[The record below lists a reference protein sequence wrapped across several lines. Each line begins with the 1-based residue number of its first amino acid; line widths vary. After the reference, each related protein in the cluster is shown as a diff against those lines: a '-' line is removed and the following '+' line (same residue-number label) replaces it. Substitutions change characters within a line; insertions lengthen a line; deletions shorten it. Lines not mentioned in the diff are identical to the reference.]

1 MTFEEIDKEIENIRK
16 RRESINKHMDDLL
29 KDIESFQNGKETIT
43 INGET
48 HEVQDAEWSPV
59 EIKEDIASKTSL
71 SVSDIL
77 ELELGTT
84 NSKSTTDIH
93 GFIRGLML

>member
-93 GFIRGLML
+93 GFIHGLML